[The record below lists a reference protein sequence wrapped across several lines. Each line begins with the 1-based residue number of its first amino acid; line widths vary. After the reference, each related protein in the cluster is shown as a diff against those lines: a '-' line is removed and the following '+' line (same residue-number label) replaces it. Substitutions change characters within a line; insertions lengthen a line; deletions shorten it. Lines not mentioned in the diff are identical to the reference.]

1 MLFRSIKQ
9 RLETAKAEF
18 HRDRAALENQFFQM
32 AAASGRPRGLRW
44 VQCDFRGEPAF
55 AREPST
61 GKLQALVAVE
71 IGFEAIEGGGM
82 EEVEAV
88 GNIRA
93 ATAVFRRDKD
103 QWITDGRT
111 VFNLNPQETISHFRL
126 EPLDEGTM

>member
-1 MLFRSIKQ
+1 MLFRSLKQ
-9 RLETAKAEF
+9 RLETAMADF
-18 HRDRAALENQFFQM
+18 HRDRPALEQQFFQT

-44 VQCDFRGEPAF
+44 AQCDFRGEPVF

-61 GKLQALVAVE
+61 GRLQALIAVE

-93 ATAVFRRDKD
+93 ATAVFRREND

-111 VFNLNPQETISHFRL
+111 VFNLSPQQTISHFHL
-126 EPLDEGTM
+126 APLDD

>member
-1 MLFRSIKQ
+1 MFFRNLKL
-9 RLETAKAEF
+9 RWETAKAEF
-18 HRDRAALENQFFQM
+18 ARDRGDLQDQFFAT

-44 VQCDFRGEPAF
+44 VKCDFRGEPAF
-55 AREPST
+55 ARDPAT
-61 GKLQALVAVE
+61 GAMQALVAVE

-93 ATAVFRRDKD
+93 ATAVFRRDHD
-103 QWITDGRT
+103 QWTTDGRT

-126 EPLDEGTM
+126 EPIDAD